1 MASEHVSGSGA
12 GLHRDIVRKKPTRE
26 EFIIRGTSIL
36 TMASTGADVLEG
48 DVHVNDGVIAA
59 VGRSISSPSAKIID
73 AKDMIVAPG
82 LVDTHW
88 HMWTSLMRNM
98 ASNVAGRFYFPLTTA
113 IGNCYEPAD
122 MYLATLLSAAEALNA
137 GITTV
142 HDWCHNI
149 RSFEHATNAVQAL
162 VDAGV
167 RGRFA
172 YGPSRALA
180 ATQPLEVDG
189 FVRLYDDW
197 EIYAKDELLSLG
209 LAWRGVQSVQR
220 AADGTLLSAPVS
232 PSVHRAD
239 YDAARVRQLP
249 ISLHAN
255 ATAADRG
262 HVAALERLGLL
273 YEGLQLI
280 HCTEIS
286 QPDIDAIAARNAVVT
301 VSPYTAMVIGY
312 GVPPLRSLVDSKIPL
327 GLSVDSTPLCGS
339 ANLLELTKVAQN
351 LYNASAHSEAGM
363 TAERALR
370 LVTVE
375 AARTLGLADR
385 IGTIE
390 VGKRADLILI
400 DKHKLHMSPL
410 TDLHHT
416 VVHSVNS
423 GDIDTVFVD
432 GCLVKRNGR
441 LTCIDTETLMRT
453 ARDTSR
459 SLWDR
464 AFASR

>member
-1 MASEHVSGSGA
+1 MASEHIPASGG
-12 GLHRDIVRKKPTRE
+12 GPHRDLVRKKPTRE
-26 EFIIRGTSIL
+26 EFIIRGASIL
-36 TMASTGADVLEG
+36 TMAPTGRDVLEG
-48 DVHVNDGVIAA
+48 DIHINDGIIAG
-59 VGRSISSPSAKIID
+59 VGRSISSSSAKLID
-73 AKDMIVAPG
+73 GKDMIVAPG

-98 ASNVAGRFYFPLTTA
+98 ASNVAGRAYFPLTTA

-149 RSFEHATNAVQAL
+149 RSFDHATNAVRAL

-180 ATQPLEVDG
+180 ALQPLEVDG
-189 FVRLYDDW
+189 FIRLYDDW
-197 EIYAKDELLSLG
+197 ETLAKDGLLTLG

-220 AADGTLLSAPVS
+220 AADGSLHSTPVG
-232 PSVHRAD
+232 PSVYRVD
-239 YDAARVRQLP
+239 YDAARARQLP

-255 ATAADRG
+255 STAADRG
-262 HVAALERLGLL
+262 HVAALECLGLL
-273 YEGLQLI
+273 CEGMQFI

-286 QPDIDAIAARNAVVT
+286 QPEIDAIAARDAVVT
-301 VSPYTAMVIGY
+301 LSPYTAMVIGY
-312 GVPPLRSLVDSKIPL
+312 GVPPLRSLVDNGIAL

-351 LYNASAHSEAGM
+351 LYNGSAHSEVGM

-385 IGTIE
+385 VGTIE
-390 VGKRADLILI
+390 PGKRADLILI
-400 DKHKLHMSPL
+400 DKNKLHMCPL

-416 VVHSVNS
+416 VVHSVNV

-432 GCLVKRNGR
+432 GCLVKRNGK

-453 ARDTSR
+453 ARDASR
-459 SLWDR
+459 RLWNR
-464 AFASR
+464 AFSSR

>member
-1 MASEHVSGSGA
+1 MASEHGPASGSP
-12 GLHRDIVRKKPTRE
+12 HRELVRTKPTRE
-26 EFIIRGTSIL
+26 EFIIRGASIL
-36 TMASTGADVLEG
+36 TMAPTGHDILEG
-48 DVHVNDGVIAA
+48 DIHINDGVIAG
-59 VGRSISSPSAKIID
+59 VGGSISSASAKIID
-73 AKDMIVAPG
+73 GKDMIVAPG

-98 ASNVAGRFYFPLTTA
+98 ASNVPGRAYFPLTTA

-122 MYLATLLSAAEALNA
+122 MYVATLLSAAEALNA

-149 RSFEHATNAVQAL
+149 RTFDHAINAVRAL
-162 VDAGV
+162 ADAGV

-180 ATQPLEVDG
+180 ATQPLAVDG
-189 FVRLYDDW
+189 FIRLYDDW
-197 EIYAKDELLSLG
+197 QSYAQGGLLTLG
-209 LAWRGVQSVQR
+209 LAWRGVQSAQR
-220 AADGTLLSAPVS
+220 AADGSLHSTPVS
-232 PSVHRAD
+232 PSVYRLD
-239 YDAARVRQLP
+239 YDAARARQLP

-255 ATAADRG
+255 ASATDRG
-262 HVAALERLGLL
+262 HVAALEDLGLL
-273 YEGLQLI
+273 CKGMQLI

-286 QPDIDAIAARNAVVT
+286 QPEIDAIAARHAVVT

-312 GVPPLRSLVDSKIPL
+312 GVPPLRSFVDSGIPL

-339 ANLLELTKVAQN
+339 ANPFELTKVAQN
-351 LYNASAHSEAGM
+351 LYNSSAHSEVGM

-390 VGKRADLILI
+390 PGKRADLILI
-400 DKHKLHMSPL
+400 DKNKLHMSPL

-416 VVHSVNS
+416 VVHSVNI

-432 GCLVKRNGR
+432 GCMVKRNGK

-453 ARDTSR
+453 ARDASR
-459 SLWDR
+459 SLWDK
-464 AFASR
+464 AFPPR

>member
-1 MASEHVSGSGA
+1 MASEHISVSGG
-12 GLHRDIVRKKPTRE
+12 GPHRDLVPKKPTRE
-26 EFIIRGTSIL
+26 EFIVRGASIL
-36 TMASTGADVLEG
+36 TMAPTGRDVLEG
-48 DVHVNDGVIAA
+48 DIHINDGIIAG
-59 VGRSISSPSAKIID
+59 VGRSISSSSAKLID
-73 AKDMIVAPG
+73 GKDMIVAPG

-98 ASNVAGRFYFPLTTA
+98 ASNVAGRAYFPLTTA

-149 RSFEHATNAVQAL
+149 RSFDHATSAVRAL

-180 ATQPLEVDG
+180 AMQPLEVDG
-189 FVRLYDDW
+189 FIRLYDDW
-197 EIYAKDELLSLG
+197 ETVAKDGLLTLG

-220 AADGTLLSAPVS
+220 AADGSLHSTPVG
-232 PSVHRAD
+232 PSVYRVD
-239 YDAARVRQLP
+239 YDAARARQLP

-255 ATAADRG
+255 STAADRG
-262 HVAALERLGLL
+262 HVAALESLGLL
-273 YEGLQLI
+273 CEGMQFI

-286 QPDIDAIAARNAVVT
+286 QPEIDAIAARDAVVT
-301 VSPYTAMVIGY
+301 LSPYTAMVIGY
-312 GVPPLRSLVDSKIPL
+312 GVPPLRSLLDSGIAL

-351 LYNASAHSEAGM
+351 LYNGSAHSEVGM

-385 IGTIE
+385 VGTMHRHGY
-390 VGKRADLILI
+390 VDADRPGRER
-400 DKHKLHMSPL
+400 KPL
-410 TDLHHT
+410 
-416 VVHSVNS
+416 
-423 GDIDTVFVD
+423 
-432 GCLVKRNGR
+432 
-441 LTCIDTETLMRT
+441 E
-453 ARDTSR
+453 
-459 SLWDR
+459 
-464 AFASR
+464 

>member
-1 MASEHVSGSGA
+1 MASEHIPASGG
-12 GLHRDIVRKKPTRE
+12 GPHRDLVRKKPTRE
-26 EFIIRGTSIL
+26 EFIIRGASIL
-36 TMASTGADVLEG
+36 TMAPTGRDVLEG
-48 DVHVNDGVIAA
+48 DIHINDGVIAG
-59 VGRSISSPSAKIID
+59 VGRSISSSSAKLID
-73 AKDMIVAPG
+73 GKDMIVAPG

-98 ASNVAGRFYFPLTTA
+98 ASNVAGRAYFPLTTA

-149 RSFEHATNAVQAL
+149 RSFDHATNAVRAL

-180 ATQPLEVDG
+180 ALQPLEVDG
-189 FVRLYDDW
+189 FIRLYDDW
-197 EIYAKDELLSLG
+197 ETLAKDGLLTLG

-220 AADGTLLSAPVS
+220 AADGSLHSTPVS
-232 PSVHRAD
+232 PSVYRVD
-239 YDAARVRQLP
+239 YDAALARQLP
-249 ISLHAN
+249 ISLHVN
-255 ATAADRG
+255 STAADRG
-262 HVAALERLGLL
+262 HVAALECLGLL
-273 YEGLQLI
+273 CEGMQFI

-286 QPDIDAIAARNAVVT
+286 QPEIDAIAARDAVVT
-301 VSPYTAMVIGY
+301 LSPYTAMVIGY
-312 GVPPLRSLVDSKIPL
+312 GVPPLRSLVDSGIAL

-351 LYNASAHSEAGM
+351 LYNGSAHSEVGM

-385 IGTIE
+385 VGTIE
-390 VGKRADLILI
+390 PGKRADLILI
-400 DKHKLHMSPL
+400 DKNKLHMCPL

-416 VVHSVNS
+416 VVHSVNV

-432 GCLVKRNGR
+432 GCLVKRNGK

-453 ARDTSR
+453 ARDASR
-459 SLWDR
+459 RLWNR
-464 AFASR
+464 AFSSR

>member
-1 MASEHVSGSGA
+1 MASEHIPASGG
-12 GLHRDIVRKKPTRE
+12 GPHRDLVRKKPTRE
-26 EFIIRGTSIL
+26 EFIIRGASIL
-36 TMASTGADVLEG
+36 TMAPTGRDVLEG
-48 DVHVNDGVIAA
+48 DIHINDGVIAG
-59 VGRSISSPSAKIID
+59 VGRSISSSSAKLID
-73 AKDMIVAPG
+73 GKDMIVAPG

-98 ASNVAGRFYFPLTTA
+98 ASNVAGRAYFPLTTA

-149 RSFEHATNAVQAL
+149 RSFDHATNAVRAL

-180 ATQPLEVDG
+180 ALQPLEVDG
-189 FVRLYDDW
+189 FIRLYDDW
-197 EIYAKDELLSLG
+197 ETLAKDGLLTLG

-220 AADGTLLSAPVS
+220 AADGSLHSTPVS
-232 PSVHRAD
+232 PSVYRVD
-239 YDAARVRQLP
+239 YDAARARQLP

-255 ATAADRG
+255 STAADRG
-262 HVAALERLGLL
+262 HVAALECLGLL
-273 YEGLQLI
+273 CEGMQFI

-286 QPDIDAIAARNAVVT
+286 QPEIDAIAARDAVVT
-301 VSPYTAMVIGY
+301 LSPYTAMVIGY
-312 GVPPLRSLVDSKIPL
+312 GVPPLRSLVDSGI
-327 GLSVDSTPLCGS
+327 
-339 ANLLELTKVAQN
+339 A
-351 LYNASAHSEAGM
+351 
-363 TAERALR
+363 ALR

-385 IGTIE
+385 VGTIE
-390 VGKRADLILI
+390 PGKRADLILI
-400 DKHKLHMSPL
+400 DKNKLHMCPL

-416 VVHSVNS
+416 VVHSVNV

-432 GCLVKRNGR
+432 GCLVKRNGK

-453 ARDTSR
+453 ARDASR
-459 SLWDR
+459 RLWNR
-464 AFASR
+464 AFSSR